1 MDSSHPHKPR
11 SGLGEYSTD
20 FKIEAEHFSLV
31 RRTAFH
37 LKSRIPPFIE
47 LEDLVQAGLE
57 GLIQASNAYDVSK
70 NVTFEGFAKLR
81 IRGAMLDEVRRL
93 SYATRTTVTIK
104 KEQSEA
110 VEHLSNLKGRPP
122 TSSEVASYLGKSLD
136 VYEKERLIAQG
147 SETLSSDSNDYLV
160 EEEIEE
166 SSDPSER
173 IALEE
178 SLSQL
183 QELIQ
188 DLPERTQL
196 VLSLYYVE
204 ELNLKEI
211 AAILSV
217 SEGRISQI
225 LNESAAKLRLKMQT
239 Y

>member
-1 MDSSHPHKPR
+1 
-11 SGLGEYSTD
+11 
-20 FKIEAEHFSLV
+20 
-31 RRTAFH
+31 
-37 LKSRIPPFIE
+37 
-47 LEDLVQAGLE
+47 
-57 GLIQASNAYDVSK
+57 
-70 NVTFEGFAKLR
+70 
-81 IRGAMLDEVRRL
+81 MLDEVRRL

-160 EEEIEE
+160 QEEIDE

-173 IALEE
+173 IELEE

-225 LNESAAKLRLKMQT
+225 LNESAAKLRLKMET